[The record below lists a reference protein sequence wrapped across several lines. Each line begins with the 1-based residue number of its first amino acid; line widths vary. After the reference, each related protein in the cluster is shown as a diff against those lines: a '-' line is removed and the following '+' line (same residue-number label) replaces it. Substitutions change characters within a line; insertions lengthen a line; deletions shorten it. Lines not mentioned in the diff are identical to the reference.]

1 MFQAL
6 LALLTILKRWIHAVR
21 GPKPT
26 PDDLDGACPVCDHPF
41 GLSNH
46 MCIGAVTRIGA

>member
-6 LALLTILKRWIHAVR
+6 VALSTTLKGFVQGGR
-21 GPKPT
+21 GPRPT
-26 PDDLDGACPVCDHPF
+26 ADDLDGACPVCDHPF

-46 MCIGAVTRIGA
+46 MCIGGVTRVEV